1 MSVCSLPRSREKVAA
16 TLPPGPEPRIAQCVQ
31 RLLCS
36 SRTPYVFHERRREC
50 RHPYPYPVRLIPM
63 AEDGTSLAEQTIVV
77 LGKHVSN
84 HGLDFYCSQ
93 PLPFRRVVACFECG
107 HGPQV
112 RLLLDLTWCRFCQ
125 HGWYENGGRFL
136 QAVGTG
142 SWGGAQRVVP
152 RA

>member
-1 MSVCSLPRSREKVAA
+1 
-16 TLPPGPEPRIAQCVQ
+16 
-31 RLLCS
+31 
-36 SRTPYVFHERRREC
+36 
-50 RHPYPYPVRLIPM
+50 M

-136 QAVGTG
+136 QAVGTQV
-142 SWGGAQRVVP
+142 GAARGARRSTSCRGHEESSQWQSGEWQANRKTTDGLIVSGE
-152 RA
+152 